1 MQFSL
6 VDEDVEA
13 GKGLGQHRVDVA
25 LGANLL
31 EINPEMKTRVHETLQ
46 QLTGLTVARVDL
58 KYKYQS
64 DKRRHVS
71 VR

>member
-1 MQFSL
+1 LRIQC
-6 VDEDVEA
+6 
-13 GKGLGQHRVDVA
+13 RVNVA

-31 EINPEMKTRVHETLQ
+31 EINPEMKTRVREALQ
-46 QLTGLTVARVDL
+46 QLTGLTVARVDV